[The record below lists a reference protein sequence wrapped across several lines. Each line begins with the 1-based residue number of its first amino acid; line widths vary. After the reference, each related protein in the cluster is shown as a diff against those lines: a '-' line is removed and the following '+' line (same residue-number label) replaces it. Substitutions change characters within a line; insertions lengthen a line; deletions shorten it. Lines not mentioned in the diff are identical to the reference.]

1 MRPGTHGSATAINCT
16 AHLRNVGAG
25 NSACCGSKHAIS
37 ARHIRKMTCRGA
49 CDGCHGTF
57 NVACLFESR
66 DTRTCSEERGWFD
79 CGVRWARS
87 YVGQQGRV
95 HASAV
100 VAKWDLSKHTWHG
113 RGERARR
120 ERVGGV
126 GLVRV
131 SVDARTMQ
139 RKERLRNERQL
150 AFQRS
155 HFASRQRTEVVRS
168 IAPEHKQVVVR
179 RER

>member
-1 MRPGTHGSATAINCT
+1 MGAI
-16 AHLRNVGAG
+16 APSML
-25 NSACCGSKHAIS
+25 HAF
-37 ARHIRKMTCRGA
+37 T
-49 CDGCHGTF
+49 
-57 NVACLFESR
+57 SR
-66 DTRTCSEERGWFD
+66 VTRAPAARGWFD

-139 RKERLRNERQL
+139 RKEQLRNERQL

-155 HFASRQRTEVVRS
+155 HFSAKQRQRTEACLKHR
-168 IAPEHKQVVVR
+168 PEDAHIQSLSPQR
-179 RER
+179 A

>member
-1 MRPGTHGSATAINCT
+1 
-16 AHLRNVGAG
+16 
-25 NSACCGSKHAIS
+25 
-37 ARHIRKMTCRGA
+37 MTCRGA
-49 CDGCHGTF
+49 CDGCHSTF
-57 NVACLFESR
+57 NVACLYEPR

-131 SVDARTMQ
+131 SMDARTMQ
-139 RKERLRNERQL
+139 RKERLQHARDAGFPAL
-150 AFQRS
+150 AFLSEAQ
-155 HFASRQRTEVVRS
+155 A
-168 IAPEHKQVVVR
+168 AD
-179 RER
+179 